1 MIKKEDFI
9 FGIRPV
15 IEAIN
20 AGKNIDKVLWQKG
33 LRGENSRELGQ
44 LLHTHGIPSQSVPLE
59 KLNSIS
65 RANHQGIIAL
75 LSPIEFSSIENI
87 LPMLYEKG
95 EMPFILVLDS
105 ITDVRNFGAIVR
117 TAECAGVHAIVIP
130 DKGSARI
137 GADAVK
143 TSAGALMKVP
153 VCRSNNMFKILEY
166 LKNSGLQL
174 IACTEKTNNI
184 IGTTDMNVPL
194 AIAMGSEDE
203 GISNDLL
210 KLCDVRVKIPMQ
222 GSIGS
227 LNVGVAAGII
237 TYEVLRQRG
246 LWK

>member
-1 MIKKEDFI
+1 MFKKEDFI

-33 LRGENSRELGQ
+33 LRGDNSRELGQ
-44 LLHTHGIPSQSVPLE
+44 LLHANGIPSQSVPLE
-59 KLNSIS
+59 KLNSIC

-87 LPMLYEKG
+87 LPGLYEKG

-153 VCRSNNMFKILEY
+153 VCRSNNMFKTLEL

-174 IACTEKTNNI
+174 IACTEKTKHV

-194 AIAMGSEDE
+194 AIVMGAEDE
-203 GISNDLL
+203 GISNDFL